1 MRRREFI
8 ALFGGVALWPLA
20 ARAQEPSR
28 IYRLGSLFGAPRG
41 APLHIAFFEGLRRF
55 GFIEGQNLVADPH
68 GYGLRAEQLADHA
81 SEVAK
86 VGVDVIVCSG
96 DAAIRAAQQATKT
109 IPILAATDDM
119 IGSRFAGSLAKPD
132 GNVTGVSMLSDEL
145 NGKRQEI
152 LMEVLPGVRRMAAL
166 DDVRTHSPQRL
177 QILQDAAR
185 ARGVELSVYQVA
197 KPEEIAGAIEVANSA
212 GAAALNVLGSLLL
225 FSNRKIIFGS
235 VAKLSLPAIYQSP
248 EMAEVDGFIAYG
260 PSLMKIYRDMLPRQ
274 LAALLRGAKV
284 SDVPVEQ
291 PTEFE
296 LAINLRTAK
305 ALGLSIPEAFLLRA
319 DKVIE

>member
-1 MRRREFI
+1 MKRRDFI
-8 ALFGGVALWPLA
+8 TLLGGAVAWPVA
-20 ARAQEPSR
+20 ASAQEKGR

-41 APLHIAFFEGLRRF
+41 APFHIAFFEGLQRF
-55 GFIEGQNLVADPH
+55 GFIEGQNLVADPD

-81 SEVAK
+81 SEVVK
-86 VGVDVIVCSG
+86 GGVDVIVCSG
-96 DAAIRAAQQATKT
+96 DAAIHAAQQATKT

-119 IGSRFAGSLAKPD
+119 IGSRFVGSLAKPD
-132 GNVTGVSMLSDEL
+132 ANITGVSMLSDEL
-145 NGKRQEI
+145 DGKRQEI
-152 LMEVLPGVRRMAAL
+152 LMEALPGVRRMAAL
-166 DDVRTHSPQRL
+166 ADDRDRPRHL
-177 QILQDAAR
+177 QILQNAAS

-225 FSNRKIIFGS
+225 FSSRRIIYRS
-235 VAKLSLPAIYQSP
+235 VATLSLPAIFQSP
-248 EMAEVDGFIAYG
+248 EMAEEDGFIAYG
-260 PSLMKIYRDMLPRQ
+260 SSLVKIYRDMLPRQ

-296 LAINLRTAK
+296 LVINLRTAK
-305 ALGLSIPEAFLLRA
+305 ALGLSIPEAFLLQA
-319 DKVIE
+319 DKIIE